1 MMLTLYQ
8 LEWCPSCHGV
18 RQVMTELGLA
28 YMAVNVPYR
37 REDRAQVV
45 TVSGQEGV
53 PVLQD
58 GDRVLADAAVIAEY
72 LRATYPRP
80 DDAAEQAAMGVWRM
94 STQVSLSPHAALT
107 RLRQTLG
114 EKGFL
119 IIAETPGREISER
132 LPKGYV
138 LLSLALPEAAAQAFA
153 IDSLAAGAVLLAVAV
168 VPTAS
173 GGSVVAAADPVGAVW
188 LFADAPLRKVQS
200 IAKRRLGEIF
210 AAL

>member
-1 MMLTLYQ
+1 MLTLYQ

-18 RQVMTELGLA
+18 RQVMTEFGLT
-28 YMAVNVPYR
+28 YTAVNVPYR
-37 REDRAQVV
+37 REERAQVM
-45 TVSGQEGV
+45 TVSGQGSV

-58 GDRVLADAAVIAEY
+58 GDCVLTDAAAIIDY

-94 STQVSLSPHAALT
+94 TAHLSISPHAALT
-107 RLRQTLG
+107 RLRQALG
-114 EKGFL
+114 EKGFS
-119 IIAETPGREISER
+119 IIAETRGQAISER
-132 LPKGYV
+132 LHKDYA
-138 LLSLALPEAAAQAFA
+138 LLSVALPEAAAQAVE

-173 GGSVVAAADPVGAVW
+173 GGCIVAAADPVGAVW
-188 LFADAPLRKVQS
+188 LFADAPLRRVQS
-200 IAKRRLGEIF
+200 IVKRRLGAVF